1 MPYVHRNNAGLITS
15 ISAEENEYCTEHID
29 DQSEELAATM
39 LQIGSAQMN
48 ISYSDISMIRVIDD
62 LVNILLEKSIIS
74 INDLPQAVQIKL
86 LTRKSLRTQGSLGVS
101 ASELIKL

>member
-1 MPYVHRNNAGLITS
+1 
-15 ISAEENEYCTEHID
+15 
-29 DQSEELAATM
+29 
-39 LQIGSAQMN
+39 
-48 ISYSDISMIRVIDD
+48 MIRVIDD